1 MADPAIAGAQ
11 MAQLATSSATP
22 GAAAPPIPPVAS
34 DASGGAPL
42 ASSSS
47 SGISPSPAAPP
58 TPSAVAG
65 APSAATPATAKGKGK
80 AKAAGQKNKAAE
92 GPDGEPKPK
101 KKKTAAKKPGEPG
114 PGKSWRKGLKGN
126 LAGVG
131 LDPAVAAGLHGAG
144 TPGASSPGGAGS
156 PAPSRASAAG
166 GTGGVGAPPK
176 LGNQFLAT
184 QPLQIGTPRPRKWI
198 KGKMEFKRYDG
209 ATILLP
215 SWQGDSYSAFATAV
229 GTAEIDELASPPP
242 ASSPLPPLP
251 SSKPRA
257 APSPAPRASAPA
269 QTHVPP
275 AQPPMLFPPTLPA
288 LPPQPARPQQAPT
301 PAPTAG
307 VKVEDAP
314 TGQTQ
319 MVSAHQAGLGVDAS
333 AAPAFTPATGGS
345 A

>member
-1 MADPAIAGAQ
+1 
-11 MAQLATSSATP
+11 
-22 GAAAPPIPPVAS
+22 
-34 DASGGAPL
+34 
-42 ASSSS
+42 
-47 SGISPSPAAPP
+47 
-58 TPSAVAG
+58 
-65 APSAATPATAKGKGK
+65 
-80 AKAAGQKNKAAE
+80 
-92 GPDGEPKPK
+92 
-101 KKKTAAKKPGEPG
+101 
-114 PGKSWRKGLKGN
+114 
-126 LAGVG
+126 
-131 LDPAVAAGLHGAG
+131 
-144 TPGASSPGGAGS
+144 
-156 PAPSRASAAG
+156 
-166 GTGGVGAPPK
+166 
-176 LGNQFLAT
+176 
-184 QPLQIGTPRPRKWI
+184 
-198 KGKMEFKRYDG
+198 MEFKRYDG

-215 SWQGDSYSAFATAV
+215 SWQGGASALSAQASRTSSSLLPSTDSYSAFATAV